1 MAGATLYSDGKQ
13 YITDNRI
20 WTEEEWNSPEGK
32 AYREQVSKTH
42 ADLWAKEEKQKERAK
57 EERARVSAKIRAAFQ
72 SQLSREH
79 ETGYER

>member
-13 YITDNRI
+13 YITDNRV
-20 WTEEEWNSPEGK
+20 WTEDEWNSPEGK

-42 ADLWAKEEKQKERAK
+42 ADLWAKDEKRQAQAK

-72 SQLSREH
+72 SREH
-79 ETGYER
+79 ETGHER